1 MAISFDGQVV
11 IVTGAGQSLG
21 RAYALDLAKRGA
33 KVVVNDLGGI
43 GTPDGPTA
51 EKVVREIEAA
61 GGTAVASLD
70 SVATPEGG
78 QAIVDKAI
86 EAFGTVDA

>member
-33 KVVVNDLGGI
+33 KVVVNDLGGV
-43 GTPDGPTA
+43 G
-51 EKVVREIEAA
+51 
-61 GGTAVASLD
+61 
-70 SVATPEGG
+70 TPEGLDCRTG
-78 QAIVDKAI
+78 GARDRGRRRHRRGLA
-86 EAFGTVDA
+86 